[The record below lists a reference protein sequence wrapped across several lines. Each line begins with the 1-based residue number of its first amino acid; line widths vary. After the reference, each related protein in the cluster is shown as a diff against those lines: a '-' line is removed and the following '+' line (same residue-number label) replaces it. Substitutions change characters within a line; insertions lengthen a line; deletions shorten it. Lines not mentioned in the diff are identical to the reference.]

1 MPASHFMQMY
11 EESRGLDLCGI
22 RETSETRVVGIF
34 KKRLTGFWIDIG
46 MIVGKRSPHE
56 IQGLYLLP
64 SGPPPGTPPLHEL
77 SDKEIAHELDEYLD
91 RLAEAEVFSG
101 TAILEKE
108 GEILL
113 SKACGRAHRGLDI
126 PNRIGTRYNIA
137 SMGKMF
143 TAVAI
148 AQLVER
154 GKLSYEDRINKFL
167 GSDWISRKTGE
178 RVRIQHLLTH
188 TSGMGDYLPR
198 LSKAPVSGFGTLED
212 FKSLCNRESPRFE
225 PGTDWAYSNTGFL
238 LLGAVIQEVSGKDY
252 YEYIEENI
260 FRPAGM
266 TDTGFLTITEKM
278 ERPGQ
283 DFALSYFREY
293 TDKDTTWR
301 SGMSDSAFRIRGSP
315 AGGAFST
322 AGDIQKFARA
332 LRSNSL
338 ISESSGALLMEAKP
352 DLGSPRYGYGFN
364 VNSKNGERI
373 VGHRGGHQG
382 VSTLLQMYLDRGYTV
397 VILSNSSS
405 GAFLVNNRIQELLSS
420 EYYSIKIER

>member
-1 MPASHFMQMY
+1 MNNKAAVLGLLLLTVFSHTSQGEVNQTPGPIRIPGTPAGQRLEEFIRAINSGQYGSIESYISENFPRGLRKRMPASYFMQMY

-34 KKRLTGFWIDIG
+34 KQRLTGFWIDIG

-64 SGPPPGTPPLHEL
+64 SGPPPGTPPLSEL
-77 SDKEIAHELDEYLD
+77 SDKEIVHELDEYLD

-178 RVRIQHLLTH
+178 KVRIQHLLTH

-322 AGDIQKFARA
+322 AGDIQK
-332 LRSNSL
+332 
-338 ISESSGALLMEAKP
+338 G
-352 DLGSPRYGYGFN
+352 DGF
-364 VNSKNGERI
+364 VQVVHDDR
-373 VGHRGGHQG
+373 VPLV
-382 VSTLLQMYLDRGYTV
+382 VSR
-397 VILSNSSS
+397 
-405 GAFLVNNRIQELLSS
+405 
-420 EYYSIKIER
+420 